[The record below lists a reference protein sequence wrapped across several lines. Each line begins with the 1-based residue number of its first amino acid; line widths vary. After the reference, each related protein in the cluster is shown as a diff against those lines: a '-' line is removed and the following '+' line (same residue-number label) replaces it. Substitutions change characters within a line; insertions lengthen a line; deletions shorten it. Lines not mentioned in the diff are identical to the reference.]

1 MTRLRPLHE
10 TMTPAELTA
19 YLSTNIPLTGAM
31 DVSAISVAPDTV
43 VLEAP
48 LAPNINHRKTVFG
61 GSASALGILAAWSL
75 VHLRLA
81 ETKLEHRLVIQR
93 NTMSYDAP
101 IEGTFTAT
109 AAFAEGTDWP
119 KFLDMLERRGKA
131 RIGAVAELSAAGR
144 PRGAARG
151 RLRRDPRALEA
162 RQLKRLE
169 RFHLKAL
176 LLELQCLELRPHGA
190 ELLGCRPI
198 IDGTQRAQSAGRGA
212 RPPGPT
218 DSLGRRC
225 RARQRRAPRPVRSA
239 RERLRWR

>member
-1 MTRLRPLHE
+1 MLSTTLRPSACHPGESRDPTHNDQGAATWAPAFAGVTSRVVTGTRLRTLNE

-19 YLSTNIPLTGAM
+19 YLRTNIPLTIAM
-31 DVSAISVAPDTV
+31 DVSAVRVEPDTV

-109 AAFAEGTDWP
+109 ARTP
-119 KFLDMLERRGKA
+119 KEPT
-131 RIGAVAELSAAGR
+131 GR
-144 PRGAARG
+144 NCSTCSSGAAR
-151 RLRRDPRALEA
+151 
-162 RQLKRLE
+162 
-169 RFHLKAL
+169 
-176 LLELQCLELRPHGA
+176 
-190 ELLGCRPI
+190 
-198 IDGTQRAQSAGRGA
+198 RGS
-212 RPPGPT
+212 G
-218 DSLGRRC
+218 
-225 RARQRRAPRPVRSA
+225 
-239 RERLRWR
+239 RWRS